1 MNVLPLSDDIPLDI
15 VAFLDPTIEKLS
27 IDREDQKTT
36 VHLKFKEKP
45 EIILA
50 DPAELNQYLSSGTIK
65 GIVTFT
71 LATQVLK
78 TGGYLIVDELEN
90 HFNKEIVATLIRLFM
105 DDSFNTKGGT
115 LIFTTHYPEILDEF
129 ERNDC
134 IHIIR
139 NRDRIT
145 ISNLTD
151 LLKRNDLKKSE
162 AYQSGFLEGTVP
174 AYEAYMSL
182 KKSIRS
188 VLRKED

>member
-1 MNVLPLSDDIPLDI
+1 
-15 VAFLDPTIEKLS
+15 
-27 IDREDQKTT
+27 
-36 VHLKFKEKP
+36 
-45 EIILA
+45 
-50 DPAELNQYLSSGTIK
+50 
-65 GIVTFT
+65 
-71 LATQVLK
+71 
-78 TGGYLIVDELEN
+78 
-90 HFNKEIVATLIRLFM
+90 M

-139 NRDRIT
+139 NRDGIT

-182 KKSIRS
+182 KRSIFPAGK
-188 VLRKED
+188 LQA